1 MKPTAEEIQKL
12 VGRQL
17 GLRDVR
23 LEDDIAADLGAV
35 SADIINIVATI
46 EDLYHVII
54 GEEELTAV
62 DRQYLQ
68 FGNDFEREFVGQ
80 GQVVKLNK
88 DIPRPP
94 GRGRHRS
101 CL

>member
-35 SADIINIVATI
+35 SADIINIVAAI
-46 EDLYHVII
+46 EDLYRVVI
-54 GEEELTAV
+54 GEEELPDIHTV
-62 DRQYLQ
+62 DQLYRLVC
-68 FGNDFEREFVGQ
+68 ERVGA
-80 GQVVKLNK
+80 
-88 DIPRPP
+88 
-94 GRGRHRS
+94 S
-101 CL
+101 

>member
-17 GLRDVR
+17 GLRDVK

-35 SADIINIVATI
+35 SADIINIVAAI

-54 GEEELTAV
+54 DEEELPDIRTV
-62 DRQYLQ
+62 DQLHRLVC
-68 FGNDFEREFVGQ
+68 ERIE
-80 GQVVKLNK
+80 
-88 DIPRPP
+88 P
-94 GRGRHRS
+94 S
-101 CL
+101 

>member
-35 SADIINIVATI
+35 SADIINIVAAI
-46 EDLYHVII
+46 EDLYKVMI
-54 GEEELTAV
+54 GEEELPDIRTV
-62 DRQYLQ
+62 DQLHRLVC
-68 FGNDFEREFVGQ
+68 ERVGA
-80 GQVVKLNK
+80 
-88 DIPRPP
+88 
-94 GRGRHRS
+94 S
-101 CL
+101 